1 MVIVK
6 INAKMCLLRFFSTIG
21 IFSVWN
27 FLSPRHQAAVWWKAI
42 AHISMKRRLKVNGK
56 FLASTTTLSIIFSK
70 QRKKY
75 ICIYILYFNLK
86 YFSLVIDFYSSI
98 RLLKS
103 QSSSQVFPGP
113 LTWNGDP
120 LPSSPPCFYT
130 WSYTVFTAF
139 EGVLKMISFILIF

>member
-1 MVIVK
+1 MSFK
-6 INAKMCLLRFFSTIG
+6 IFFYNWYFLCLELSFPQISGSSLMKSHCSHKYEKKTQSQWEILGLNHHSFNYFFKTE
-21 IFSVWN
+21 
-27 FLSPRHQAAVWWKAI
+27 
-42 AHISMKRRLKVNGK
+42 
-56 FLASTTTLSIIFSK
+56 
-70 QRKKY
+70 KKY

-130 WSYTVFTAF
+130 WSYTVFTVF

>member
-1 MVIVK
+1 MVIVQ

-103 QSSSQVFPGP
+103 QSSCLKSFLG
-113 LTWNGDP
+113 L
-120 LPSSPPCFYT
+120 LPEMVIHCHHYHH
-130 WSYTVFTAF
+130 VFTHDPILSSQH
-139 EGVLKMISFILIF
+139 LKEFSKWYHLF